1 MVFTY
6 NVARFFIEVESFED
20 GAKEIDVS
28 LKVFDDHTPE
38 GQLVAKISLDEL
50 LAQSGPRRYFTA
62 QDWTPVVGSADTY
75 RRNKMETLR
84 DRYNIYVACLEGS
97 NTYIKTFDEWLN
109 S

>member
-6 NVARFFIEVESFED
+6 NVARYFIDVESFED
-20 GAKEIDVS
+20 RAKEIDVS

-62 QDWTPVVGSADTY
+62 EDWTAFANAIPLSDFSKILECLQEEGHINLPSGFKL
-75 RRNKMETLR
+75 NKE
-84 DRYNIYVACLEGS
+84 VA
-97 NTYIKTFDEWLN
+97 
-109 S
+109 

>member
-62 QDWTPVVGSADTY
+62 EDWTPFANAIPLSDFSKILECLQEEGHINLPSVFKL
-75 RRNKMETLR
+75 NKE
-84 DRYNIYVACLEGS
+84 VA
-97 NTYIKTFDEWLN
+97 
-109 S
+109 